1 MRFTTLIISAMTL
14 IAIPAQAKLPF
25 LKKAQEA
32 GFAEAKNCQYC
43 HVDKMPKKDAHEGNE
58 RGKWLVA
65 QKAAKNA
72 AEVDVAWLK
81 NYKGK

>member
-1 MRFTTLIISAMTL
+1 MRFTTLIISATVL
-14 IAIPAQAKLPF
+14 IATPAQAKLPF

-32 GFAEAKNCQYC
+32 GFVEAKNCQYC
-43 HVDKMPKKDAHEGNE
+43 HIDKMPKKNAHEGNE

-65 QKAAKNA
+65 QKAAKSA
-72 AEVDVAWLK
+72 ADVDMAWLK